1 MIQFYS
7 HGKLLLTGEYMVLK
21 GAQALAVPTKMGQSL
36 TFESND
42 SKNLKWESW
51 DHNHQLWFNATLN
64 LSDFGIID
72 TDDKSVAQR
81 LVQLLKIIRTH
92 KKDFLGATGGKVM
105 TRLEFDRQWGL
116 GSSSTLISNLA
127 QWSQVDPYILLRDSF
142 GGSGYDIACANAKSP
157 LVFKRDSLETS
168 IEPCRFNP
176 PFKSNLYF
184 VYLNQKKNSRE
195 AINQFK
201 QLKITPQQIN
211 QSSEFTQAMLKTDSL
226 REFDEILYEHEK
238 FTGRIL
244 GQQPVKERLFNDHNG
259 AIKSL
264 GAWGGD
270 FVLATGNHNTPKYF
284 KNKGFNTVIAYAEM
298 LL

>member
-21 GAQALAVPTKMGQSL
+21 GAQALALPTKMGQSL
-36 TFESND
+36 AFEPKD
-42 SKNLKWESW
+42 SKCLKWESW
-51 DHNHQLWFNATLN
+51 NHKHQLWFKATLN
-64 LSDFGIID
+64 LSDFNIID

-92 KKDFLGATGGKVM
+92 QKGFLKSTGGKVIA
-105 TRLEFDRQWGL
+105 RLEFDRQWGL

-127 QWSQVDPYILLRDSF
+127 QWSQVDPYVLLRDSF
-142 GGSGYDIACANAKSP
+142 GGSGYDIACATAKSP
-157 LVFKRDSLETS
+157 LIFKRDSLETT
-168 IEPCRFNP
+168 IEACDFNP
-176 PFKSNLYF
+176 PFESNLYF
-184 VYLNQKKNSRE
+184 IYLNQKKNSRE

-201 QLKITPQQIN
+201 QLKITPQQID
-211 QSSEFTQAMLKTDSL
+211 QSSEFTQAILKADSL
-226 REFDEILYEHEK
+226 KEFDEILCEHER

-244 GQQPVKERLFNDHNG
+244 GQQPVKERLFSDHNG

-270 FVLATGNHNTPKYF
+270 FILATGDHNTPTYF
-284 KNKGFNTVIAYAEM
+284 KNKGFTTVIAYTEM